1 MFESLTPDQQELLAG
16 YALGELDSEELSQ
29 VQELF
34 RQYPV
39 LEGEVLHLQGALG
52 ALPLGLEIEEPPA
65 ELRSRLMAS
74 ATPLSTGVRRKSSVP
89 WGRIVGGLAVGVSLL
104 LGWQNWQLR
113 QQLAKQQPDDVAITA
128 EESLPP
134 GQERLAFE
142 EVLADH
148 QNSLVRSQGPVD
160 FATQNVAAVRSKYA
174 QRMVLPTALPQL
186 MKAQLL
192 GGSFCELTQT
202 KGIRLS
208 YQVKTGKTV
217 SFYQLLN
224 SEGFPP
230 ATPGEIGAPIQV
242 VQESNTLVSYV
253 WKEQDY
259 IYVLVGDLPLQE
271 MRQLALSI

>member
-39 LEGEVLHLQGALG
+39 LEGEVLNLQGALR

-74 ATPLSTGVRRKSSVP
+74 ATQLSTGVRRKSSVP

-160 FATQNVAAVRSKYA
+160 FATQNVAAVRSQYA
-174 QRMVLPTALPQL
+174 QRMVLPTPLPQL

-208 YQVKTGKTV
+208 YQVKTGETV

-242 VQESNTLVSYV
+242 VQESNTWVSYV

>member
-253 WKEQDY
+253 WKEKDY